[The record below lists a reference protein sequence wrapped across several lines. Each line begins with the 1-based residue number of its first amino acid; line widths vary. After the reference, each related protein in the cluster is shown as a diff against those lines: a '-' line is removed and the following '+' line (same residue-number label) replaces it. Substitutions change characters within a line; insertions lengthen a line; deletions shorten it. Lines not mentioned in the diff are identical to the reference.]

1 MPVGTAM
8 MEYPSIMMNEA
19 RILPNVDTGVMSPY
33 PTVVRVTI
41 DQYMLWG
48 IEEKLSLWW
57 YSTRYIRD
65 PNKNARIKTKNKKIN
80 ILRKL
85 RINANTNSLLSSKN
99 FTMPNIL
106 NIRSRRKDRMIINM
120 WLWGNKNS
128 KKEGKMAI
136 KSNNPKVLVI
146 NFFFTLTQ
154 ANLSKYSKEK
164 ITRKNLSNN
173 LKYVPYLLATV
184 SILSLKISA
193 ILANI
198 NNDNIVSKILP
209 ALVFAW
215 NITTYNLYCQ
225 EFSSSGRFCFWTTS
239 ILSGNILN
247 RLKSRLYSWVK
258 VKHSYC

>member
-48 IEEKLSLWW
+48 MEEKLSLWW

-65 PNKNARIKTKNKKIN
+65 PNKKARINTKNKKIN

-120 WLWGNKNS
+120 WLWGNRNS
-128 KKEGKMAI
+128 KKEGKIAI

-173 LKYVPYLLATV
+173 LK
-184 SILSLKISA
+184 
-193 ILANI
+193 
-198 NNDNIVSKILP
+198 
-209 ALVFAW
+209 
-215 NITTYNLYCQ
+215 
-225 EFSSSGRFCFWTTS
+225 
-239 ILSGNILN
+239 
-247 RLKSRLYSWVK
+247 
-258 VKHSYC
+258 